1 MQSVMECSNILPAT
15 GTRRIQRFRL
25 FACKAVI
32 PLTAEDEVG
41 LGRRSIMH
49 PSKFV
54 RMTVEVLVRVE
65 LELELDSEVGSERS
79 EKSSRCPVSF
89 SNRTASDPVALASF
103 FVAGNF

>member
-1 MQSVMECSNILPAT
+1 MQLVMECSNILPST

-25 FACKAVI
+25 LACRAVI

-54 RMTVEVLVRVE
+54 RMIVEVSSNLGLEFE
-65 LELELDSEVGSERS
+65 LKLEVGRERS
-79 EKSSRCPVSF
+79 ENPSRCPVLF
-89 SNRTASDPVALASF
+89 SNRTASDSVDLGSFVVAVVF
-103 FVAGNF
+103 